1 MLKLKIIYQKINKQ
15 TQNRLQEIF
24 DTFNST
30 LVTFDEINVL
40 RKQGIAKNIYDIADN
55 RTKKRIN
62 TYIESWKE
70 QRLLTGYF
78 GMIADNIYKRTRV
91 KNSEILELLIYGV
104 YIEEQS
110 KLKELEKQIMYEDAK
125 YYYEQGQQEV
135 NKKKKPSTLTMA
147 LFLALLEQ
155 PNYSGL
161 TWKQYTETTIQY
173 NAQQIYKQAIINIQQ
188 QKDIKIDSGEFQ
200 TIINRQNNQKLNIN
214 NGKISGAADLQMIGL
229 NNLAILEGIK
239 LTAGNDAKVKF
250 IAVEDDKTTL
260 MCDSLNNQE
269 FFINQENVFDRYY
282 GEKQKE
288 LKIQRIKCKGLVLGL
303 NLPPIQHHF
312 HYCRS
317 YIMYLPYYELKKKYS
332 IFDSALEKTVKNK
345 YNIQKAKLKG
355 LDTKALLDTLNNMNK
370 VYKEFPQ
377 IRNKLKEISVT
388 EHPNGGLNITPDI
401 KDNKYIMEIN
411 KKFYGDINTVRKQY
425 QRDVIN
431 GFHPKNT
438 TYEDLGNHELGHCV
452 TYEIIK
458 NRYTDKNLIIKDWNN
473 DITAREIVAKAFN
486 NLRVSDKMSQKLL
499 RNNISKYAMTKC
511 SETIGEAFADY
522 YKNKNNASI
531 LSKEIIKI
539 MKGMI

>member
-1 MLKLKIIYQKINKQ
+1 M
-15 TQNRLQEIF
+15 
-24 DTFNST
+24 
-30 LVTFDEINVL
+30 
-40 RKQGIAKNIYDIADN
+40 
-55 RTKKRIN
+55 
-62 TYIESWKE
+62 
-70 QRLLTGYF
+70 
-78 GMIADNIYKRTRV
+78 
-91 KNSEILELLIYGV
+91 LIYSV
-104 YIEEQS
+104 YIGEQS
-110 KLKELEKQIMYEDAK
+110 KLEEQEKQIMYEDAN
-125 YYYEQGQQEV
+125 YYYNQGQKEV
-135 NKKKKPSTLTMA
+135 DKERKTSILDMDLFFTL
-147 LFLALLEQ
+147 LDQ
-155 PNYSGL
+155 PNYSGFN
-161 TWKQYTETTIQY
+161 WKQYIEATMQY
-173 NAQQIYKQAIINIQQ
+173 NTQQIYKQAILNIQQ
-188 QKDIKIDSGEFQ
+188 QKDLEIDSSEFQ

-229 NNLAILEGIK
+229 NNLVIVEGIK
-239 LTAGNDAKVKF
+239 SITGSDAKVKF

-269 FFINQENVFDRYY
+269 FYINKENVFDRYY
-282 GEKQKE
+282 GENQKE
-288 LKIQRIKCKGLVLGL
+288 LKIQRIKCNGLVLGL

-317 YIMYLPYYELKKKYS
+317 YIMYLPHYELEKKHS
-332 IFDSALEKTVKNK
+332 IFDNALEKTVKNK
-345 YNIQKAKLKG
+345 YNVKKAKLKG
-355 LDTKALLDTLNNMNK
+355 IDRKALLETLNNMDK

-377 IRNKLKEISVT
+377 IRNKLKEISVI

-411 KKFYGDINTVRKQY
+411 KKFYGDINTVKKQY
-425 QRDVIN
+425 QRDVRN

-486 NLRVSDKMSQKLL
+486 NLGVSDKMSQKLL
-499 RNNISKYAMTKC
+499 INNISKYAMIKC